1 MRQITLAFCLLV
13 STTIAAPAFAQG
25 APTPPPPAA
34 ATVAAANL
42 PRADLED
49 QNMRT
54 QDYRPGVRTRLVVA
68 VGRSF
73 VLTFGPS
80 EQIVHI
86 VIGDGNKTI
95 SPPSAAAAAE
105 GQTAGP
111 QAPLRNNL
119 PMWVEA
125 PGYTTLQ
132 VITQV
137 AGGQQPDRAY
147 QFTVQAKNLPTDC
160 ADEAVCEDREFT
172 YGLIFRYPDE
182 DRRKREAEAAARR
195 EEARARAAAAAPL
208 REESRRQARTQLAA
222 ARLAVDYFGAGA
234 ACRNWLYEGEAN
246 DAGRAFIPEKVT
258 DNGQETAFLYS
269 GDRPLP
275 AFFVV
280 NPDGSEASVFPI
292 MKATDTAVLPTT
304 AREIRLRAG
313 EGVVHIYNRNPD
325 FGRNCDPGT
334 GTTSPDVVRVVRRV
348 ARRS

>member
-1 MRQITLAFCLLV
+1 MRLTTLALSLLA
-13 STTIAAPAFAQG
+13 STALAAPALAEA
-25 APTPPPPAA
+25 APTSVS
-34 ATVAAANL
+34 ATISADANR

-49 QNMRT
+49 QNMRS

-73 VLTFGPS
+73 VLTFGPA

-86 VIGDGNKTI
+86 IIGDGNKTL
-95 SPPSAAAAAE
+95 SAPGGAPAGGGQAAA
-105 GQTAGP
+105 P

-132 VITQV
+132 IITQV
-137 AGGQQPDRAY
+137 AGGQEPDRAY
-147 QFTVQAKNLPTDC
+147 QFTVQAKNLPADC

-172 YGLIFRYPDE
+172 YGLIFRYPDDE
-182 DRRKREAEAAARR
+182 RRKREAAAAARR
-195 EEARARAAAAAPL
+195 EQARARAAAAAPL
-208 REESRRQARTQLAA
+208 RAESLRLVRSQVAA
-222 ARLAVDYFGAGA
+222 GRLAVDYFGAGA

-246 DAGRAFIPEKVT
+246 EAGRAFIPEKVT
-258 DNGQETAFLYS
+258 DNGQETAFLFP

-280 NPDGSEASVFPI
+280 NADGTEATVLPI
-292 MKATDTAVLPTT
+292 MKAPDTAVLPTT
-304 AREIRLRAG
+304 ARQIRLRGPGA
-313 EGVVHIYNRNPD
+313 VVYIYNRNPE

-334 GTTSPDVVRVVRRV
+334 GTTSPDVVRVVRHA

>member
-1 MRQITLAFCLLV
+1 MRQITLALSLLA
-13 STTIAAPAFAQG
+13 STALAAPALAQG
-25 APTPPPPAA
+25 APAPVSEAA
-34 ATVAAANL
+34 SPVAQANI
-42 PRADLED
+42 PRPDLED
-49 QNMRT
+49 QNMRS
-54 QDYRPGVRTRLVVA
+54 QDYRPGARTRLVVA

-73 VLTFGPS
+73 VLTFGPT

-86 VIGDGNKTI
+86 IIGDGNKTI
-95 SPPSAAAAAE
+95 SPPGAAVATDGQAAA
-105 GQTAGP
+105 P

-147 QFTVQAKNLPTDC
+147 QFTVQARNLPASC
-160 ADEAVCEDREFT
+160 ADEAVCEDSQFT

-195 EEARARAAAAAPL
+195 EEAWARAAAAAPL
-208 REESRRQARTQLAA
+208 REESRRQARTQMAA

-246 DAGRAFIPEKVT
+246 EAGRVFIPEKVT
-258 DNGQETAFLYS
+258 DNGQETAFLYP

-275 AFFVV
+275 AFFTV
-280 NPDGSEASVFPI
+280 NPDGSEAAVFPV
-292 MKATDTAVLPTT
+292 MKAPDTAVLPTT

-313 EGVVHIYNRNPD
+313 DAVVHIYNRNPD

-334 GTTSPDVVRVVRRV
+334 GTTSPDVVRVVRRM